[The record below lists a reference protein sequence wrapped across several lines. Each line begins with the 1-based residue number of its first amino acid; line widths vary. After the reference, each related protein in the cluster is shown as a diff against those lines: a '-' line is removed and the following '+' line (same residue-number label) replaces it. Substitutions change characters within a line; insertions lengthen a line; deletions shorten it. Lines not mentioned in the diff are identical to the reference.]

1 MAVVLILIFGLIT
14 RGVRMKG
21 WHLKILHLTLWL
33 KRPGLPV
40 QNDQKQKIVG
50 DATSSAAASAIDRKI
65 STVTGGLVGSVVRDI
80 SNAGRSRKETYVSFF
95 DNQKVFLRPGL
106 PK

>member
-1 MAVVLILIFGLIT
+1 MALFYVVGCIVILCANYDFLLPALKAIFVLAF
-14 RGVRMKG
+14 K
-21 WHLKILHLTLWL
+21 
-33 KRPGLPV
+33 PG
-40 QNDQKQKIVG
+40 
-50 DATSSAAASAIDRKI
+50 A
-65 STVTGGLVGSVVRDI
+65 VTGGLVGSVVRDI